1 MTCCVACSSHNMVV
15 GFKREDPERSVFQET
30 QAEATRLLMTLPEN
44 PRTWLLPHSVGQGKG
59 LK

>member
-1 MTCCVACSSHNMVV
+1 MVV
-15 GFKREDPERSVFQET
+15 GSKREDPEMSVFQET

-44 PRTWLLPHSVGQGKG
+44 PRTSLLPRSVGQGKG